1 MDSHTPAG
9 LPRAVHPDLSPV
21 DVAGP
26 SDLEPGVPQALAT
39 GPFKVYSPGLA
50 DWEPGIDLRS
60 EATGLTLVTPSGRH
74 TYAAGRFTVEASPD
88 GRILWILGD
97 IAEAEAPQATAEAHP
112 PVTVLMPASFA
123 DLCSRMPAVEFADP
137 GEAAH
142 TIHRLTAAAAAGWQA
157 RHRLGLQ
164 RPGDLALIVD
174 PVEGEPVL
182 GLLRVTDRGLEF
194 RAGGSWEQDSPAE
207 RIPAFSSVVPTLRG
221 AVARFDRLER
231 SPSMSL
237 SLFDRYMLF
246 DNRFLTTVPQ
256 GSGAGGPKMDGEGRG
271 AAAPGVTGPGGRGTD
286 VAADRSLTAPA
297 HGTGPV
303 RPHEA
308 RRPAHVN

>member
-1 MDSHTPAG
+1 
-9 LPRAVHPDLSPV
+9 
-21 DVAGP
+21 
-26 SDLEPGVPQALAT
+26 VPQTLAT

-50 DWEPGIDLRS
+50 DWEPGIDLRA
-60 EATGLTLVTPSGRH
+60 EAPGLTLVTPAGRH
-74 TYAAGRFTVEASPD
+74 TYAAGRFTVEVSPD

-97 IAEAEAPQATAEAHP
+97 IAEAAAPHAIAEAHP

-137 GEAAH
+137 DEAAH

-194 RAGGSWEQDSPAE
+194 RAGGRWEQDSPAE
-207 RIPAFSSVVPTLRG
+207 RIPAFSSVVPVLRG
-221 AVARFDRLER
+221 AVARFDHLER

-237 SLFDRYMLF
+237 SLFDRYLLF
-246 DNRFLTTVPQ
+246 DNRFLTTAPQ
-256 GSGAGGPKMDGEGRG
+256 AAGSGRSGTDGEGRA
-271 AAAPGVTGPGGRGTD
+271 AAAPDAPGSGGRGTGG
-286 VAADRSLTAPA
+286 ATDRSVTASARGAAPA
-297 HGTGPV
+297 
-303 RPHEA
+303 RSHEA